1 MWAARP
7 MCGAARWTRSPS
19 PVRELGAGPRA
30 PRFEAL
36 GDVSPL
42 PTTAPA
48 TMDHD
53 KHGHGNDAIPT
64 FLNPA
69 AGRGDR
75 VVRVRA
81 ARTQL
86 ISESQSL
93 TEACSCT
100 PF

>member
-1 MWAARP
+1 MTSLTEPGKRV
-7 MCGAARWTRSPS
+7 GRSATS
-19 PVRELGAGPRA
+19 C
-30 PRFEAL
+30 RFEAL
-36 GDVSPL
+36 GHVSPL
-42 PTTAPA
+42 PTTAAA
-48 TMDHD
+48 TMYHD

-69 AGRGDR
+69 AGQGDR
-75 VVRVRA
+75 VVLVRA

-100 PF
+100 SF